1 MKQNMFDRVV
11 LTINNIL
18 LGLFSITILYPFY
31 YIIILSFNDGQDA
44 KLGGIYFWPRVFT
57 LDNYAAFFKD
67 PLILTSAVNSVVRT
81 VLGVIISLAVTSLFA
96 YAVSKKKL
104 MFRKVYIG
112 IAFFTMYFSG
122 GLIPTF
128 LNIRNLGLLN
138 NFLVYIIPA
147 SFSVYNM
154 LLFRSYFQGIS
165 PEIEESAYIDGAN
178 DLQIFIKLAVP
189 IAKPVF
195 AALTLYVAVA
205 QWNDWMDTMLYA
217 QKEQFYTL
225 SYLLIKRMNIVS
237 AEQQQAMDMTQVGS
251 DALQRGSTSES
262 LLLATTVITAFPI
275 IAVYPFLQKY
285 FVKGIMLGSVKG

>member
-104 MFRKVYIG
+104 MFRKIYIG

>member
-1 MKQNMFDRVV
+1 MKQNIFDRIV

-18 LGLFSITILYPFY
+18 LGLFSVTILYPFY

-104 MFRKVYIG
+104 MFRKIYIG

-237 AEQQQAMDMTQVGS
+237 AEQQQAMDMTQLGA
-251 DALQRGSTSES
+251 DALRRGSTSES